1 MSELITEG
9 YAVSINPKGT
19 GTSSELDREVVAV
32 FKTKVQAEAWIT
44 FAYRNKEYWNPNVFH
59 VFWGVDA
66 F

>member
-1 MSELITEG
+1 MSENITEG

-19 GTSSELDREVVAV
+19 SSEFDREVVAV

-44 FAYRNKEYWNPNVFH
+44 FAYRNKEYWNPNIFH
-59 VFWGVDA
+59 VFWGVEA

>member
-9 YAVSINPKGT
+9 YAVSVNPGSS
-19 GTSSELDREVVAV
+19 SSEFDREVVAV
-32 FKTKVQAEAWIT
+32 FKTKVQAESWIT
-44 FAYRNKEYWNPNVFH
+44 FAYQNKGYWNPNIDH

>member
-9 YAVSINPKGT
+9 YAVSVNPGS
-19 GTSSELDREVVAV
+19 TSESDSEVVAV
-32 FKTKVQAEAWIT
+32 FKTKVQAESWIT
-44 FAYRNKEYWNPNVFH
+44 FAYRNKEYWKPNIFH